1 MKPVTKKVIKN
12 EFCKVLQKMLLK
24 MFDIDV
30 SLEKAYGIFKLCVF
44 LPFHIATKND
54 AKVVLGG
61 VGIFRTYKTN
71 HTGTEVPKFY
81 GSEAVTRI
89 LTKGQNLLDYVLN
102 PQLFRDPNA
111 DPEAV
116 AKKAPAKKAE
126 EPKKS
131 AKAPAKKAKA
141 KKAPVEEVENI
152 EVDEEIIEEESKKA
166 PAKKAKETTKKA
178 PSKKVE
184 VEKELADEVED
195 EDFDLDDFEL

>member
-1 MKPVTKKVIKN
+1 MQKVTKKVIKN
-12 EFCKVLQKMLLK
+12 EFCKTLQKCLLK
-24 MFDIDV
+24 MFDINV
-30 SLEKAYGIFKLCVF
+30 SLEVAYGIFKLCTL
-44 LPFHIATKND
+44 LPYHIATKND

-61 VGIFRTYKTN
+61 IGIFRTYKTN

-89 LTKGQNLLDYVLN
+89 LTKGQNLLDYILN

-116 AKKAPAKKAE
+116 KKTSVKKAEAPAKKAPKASAKKVKEAPAEEVEVDEEIVEDEPKKAPAKKAE
-126 EPKKS
+126 KPS
-131 AKAPAKKAKA
+131 
-141 KKAPVEEVENI
+141 
-152 EVDEEIIEEESKKA
+152 
-166 PAKKAKETTKKA
+166 KKA

-184 VEKELADEVED
+184 VEKELAEEVED